1 MLFERIKESD
11 GEHVANLYV
20 KQRTLRHKSYGI
32 VNQPEPFCVE
42 STNNIKIEI
51 PHVRV
56 IENGC
61 IWEKITP
68 LMNAC

>member
-32 VNQPEPFCVE
+32 VN
-42 STNNIKIEI
+42 
-51 PHVRV
+51 
-56 IENGC
+56 
-61 IWEKITP
+61 
-68 LMNAC
+68 